1 VAGANTIPL
10 WYSDQKV
17 SLSPFIGEYS
27 PISDVP
33 IASVATAWDNPDNGS
48 MLILVINEAL
58 YFGDRMDYSLLC
70 PNQLHWNGLVVNDV
84 PPMFNPDKPQCISI
98 PDKLEIPLK
107 MRGVM
112 SYIEMRKPTI
122 DELAKC
128 EHLELTSARPWNPNE
143 LGLDSRELGSFK
155 AGCQDGKSNFLCQ
168 RRDPPELSI
177 SSLSRLISQDVHSSV
192 AHDVAD
198 NVHEADVISHEM
210 IHREASAT
218 GTSARSSVI
227 TKEILAKRWGIG
239 LEVAD
244 RTLQA
249 TSQLGM

>member
-1 VAGANTIPL
+1 
-10 WYSDQKV
+10 
-17 SLSPFIGEYS
+17 
-27 PISDVP
+27 
-33 IASVATAWDNPDNGS
+33 
-48 MLILVINEAL
+48 
-58 YFGDRMDYSLLC
+58 MDYSLLC

-112 SYIEMRKPTI
+112 SYIEMHKPTI
-122 DELAKC
+122 DELEKC

-227 TKEILAKRWGIG
+227 TKEILAKRWGIS

-249 TSQLGM
+249 TSQLWMR